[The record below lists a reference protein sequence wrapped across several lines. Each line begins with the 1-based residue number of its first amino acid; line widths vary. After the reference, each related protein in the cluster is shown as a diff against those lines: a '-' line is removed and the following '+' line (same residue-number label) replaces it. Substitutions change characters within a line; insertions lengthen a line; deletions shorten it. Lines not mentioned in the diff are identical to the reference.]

1 MLYFDTSFLVP
12 LILIEP
18 TSIRVQRF
26 LGRQAAGELAISHWT
41 RVEFSSL
48 LARDVRM
55 GVLTRKKAL
64 YADTQ
69 FETLVNESFIVL
81 LPGAEDF
88 ELAKQYLQRYGTRLR
103 APDAFHL
110 AIASNHRASAIY
122 TLDRALVSAGK
133 KLRLPVQR
141 GIRLR

>member
-1 MLYFDTSFLVP
+1 
-12 LILIEP
+12 
-18 TSIRVQRF
+18 
-26 LGRQAAGELAISHWT
+26 
-41 RVEFSSL
+41 
-48 LARDVRM
+48 M